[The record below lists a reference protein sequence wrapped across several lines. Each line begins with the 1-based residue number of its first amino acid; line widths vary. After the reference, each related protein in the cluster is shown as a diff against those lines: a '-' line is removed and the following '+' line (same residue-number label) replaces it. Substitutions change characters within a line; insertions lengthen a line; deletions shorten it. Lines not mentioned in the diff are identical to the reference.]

1 MQSPFVLCRLFKKQD
16 ESIEIS
22 NCDETEPAVSSPSV
36 VKSPLEDTQSALP
49 LVPPSPSFQMQPEK
63 PPTRAECTIADN
75 SDGMASDPQP
85 ISECPSNSCND
96 YDGPGEL
103 DLPLEEYLRRFYDPL
118 EEPLFSPFHSQME
131 VEHCYPGSNVINN
144 GHHRV
149 QFPND
154 TNEQDADISE
164 FLSTVFNCS
173 EECSFEDLGAQVS
186 SAIESETKNVASI
199 KDHGSC
205 SDADAK
211 LNEVLVSRS
220 FQDNFLF
227 SIWPFQDLPS

>member
-75 SDGMASDPQP
+75 SHGMASDPQP
-85 ISECPSNSCND
+85 ISECPSNSYND

-103 DLPLEEYLRRFYDPL
+103 DLPLEECLRRFYDPL
-118 EEPLFSPFHSQME
+118 EEPLFPPFHSQME

-144 GHHRV
+144 GHHWV

-164 FLSTVFNCS
+164 FLSTIFNCS
-173 EECSFEDLGAQVS
+173 EECSFEELGAQVS
-186 SAIESETKNVASI
+186 SEIESETKNVASI
-199 KDHGSC
+199 KDHGTC
-205 SDADAK
+205 SDAEAK